1 LSSVV
6 PDIRLMILRFSFSV
20 VKGNLIIALRKMP
33 FGADSGAQTLRRS
46 KVTPIETSS
55 GQLKYWMGFAF
66 EQTRFSLG
74 QVSFC
79 RTG

>member
-6 PDIRLMILRFSFSV
+6 PDTRLMILRFSFSV
-20 VKGNLIIALRKMP
+20 VKGNLIIALRKMAVRSGLR
-33 FGADSGAQTLRRS
+33 GADTT
-46 KVTPIETSS
+46 KVE
-55 GQLKYWMGFAF
+55 GDAHRNQQLKYWMGFAF